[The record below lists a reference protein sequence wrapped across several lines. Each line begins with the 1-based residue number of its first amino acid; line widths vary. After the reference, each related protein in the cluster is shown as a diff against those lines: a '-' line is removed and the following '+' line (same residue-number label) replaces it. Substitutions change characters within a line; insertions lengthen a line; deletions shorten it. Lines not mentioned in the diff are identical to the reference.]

1 MELVDDGMAATPTKT
16 AAALRERP
24 DRSVV
29 LVAGGELTSAG
40 LPVHA
45 SPEEQRLL
53 EEACA
58 EARRA
63 ARLVVLFG
71 PAAGRLAPLLDPTP
85 VVVAG
90 DVEHAVATAGERLS
104 GAHTLLVSPM
114 FPVSLEERERIAP
127 ALRALVR

>member
-1 MELVDDGMAATPTKT
+1 
-16 AAALRERP
+16 
-24 DRSVV
+24 V

-63 ARLVVLFG
+63 SRLVVLFG

-85 VVVAG
+85 VVVA
-90 DVEHAVATAGERLS
+90 DDLERAVATAGGRLS
-104 GAHTLLVSPM
+104 GADTLLVSPM
-114 FPVSLEERERIAP
+114 FPVSLAEREWIAA

>member
-1 MELVDDGMAATPTKT
+1 M
-16 AAALRERP
+16 RR
-24 DRSVV
+24 
-29 LVAGGELTSAG
+29 
-40 LPVHA
+40 H
-45 SPEEQRLL
+45 EEQRLL
-53 EEACA
+53 EQACA

-63 ARLVVLFG
+63 ARVIVLFG

-90 DVEHAVATAGERLS
+90 DVEQAVATAAGHLS
-104 GAHTLLVSPM
+104 GAQTLLVSPM

>member
-1 MELVDDGMAATPTKT
+1 M
-16 AAALRERP
+16 
-24 DRSVV
+24 

-104 GAHTLLVSPM
+104 GADTLLVSPM